1 MSSVLK
7 ENKNKENIDC
17 AMKTLYKMKEKR
29 EWAEKES
36 IHIVAAICE
45 PFIKREEY
53 ILENNSPDALVR
65 LLFFC

>member
-17 AMKTLYKMKEKR
+17 AMKALYKMKEKR

-36 IHIVAAICE
+36 RHIVAAVCE
-45 PFIKREEY
+45 PFIERAEYKRRNQRY
-53 ILENNSPDALVR
+53 
-65 LLFFC
+65 FF